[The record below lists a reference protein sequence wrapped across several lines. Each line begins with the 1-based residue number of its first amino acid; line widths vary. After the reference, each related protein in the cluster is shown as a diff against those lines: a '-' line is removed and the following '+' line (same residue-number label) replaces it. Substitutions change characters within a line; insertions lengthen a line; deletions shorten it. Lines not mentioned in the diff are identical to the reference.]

1 MSMAS
6 TPVGVG
12 LAEDGEAGLVGEL
25 WRSREVR
32 WSALSGL
39 ILVVGYLAGPLG
51 APGVVSTALFVAA
64 AVVGARF
71 FAAEAVEELLH
82 EREIGIE
89 LLMTVAA
96 VVAGALGAWSEAAA
110 LAFLYSIS
118 ESLEEFTEDRT
129 RDAVRKLLDLAPRRV
144 TLVEPDGT
152 ERDVDVD
159 EVAVGDRFLV
169 RPGQNLPTDGRVLE
183 GTSTLEE
190 AAVTGESV
198 PVDKAPG
205 DPVFAGTANAQGAL
219 VVEATATSATNT
231 LAKVV
236 ELVTDAQEQ
245 KGRGQHFME
254 RFSRIYSPAVLFGA
268 AVVLVAGGV
277 VTGSWEDWALRA
289 ATVLVAAAPC
299 ALVISIPVTY
309 VAAMGRSSRS
319 GVLIKGGIYLEELG
333 RLRAVALDKTGT
345 LTRGK
350 PQLTELHTTR
360 DHVGDEVLTI
370 AAGAERRSE
379 HPIARAIVGAA
390 EQKGLE
396 LPEPEEFRAAVGG
409 GVYARINGTDLIL
422 GSPRFVAGEGYDLAE
437 ITTLIEQLE
446 AAGNTTVVLVDDQGP
461 LGVLGV
467 ADTIRDQSIAT
478 IAQLRDLGIEHIAM
492 LTGDNPRTA
501 AAIAAQVGIDHVAAA
516 MSPQDKATHVQE
528 LVERYQHVAMV
539 GDGINDAPPLAAA
552 TVGIAMG
559 TAGSDIALETAD
571 VALMADDLSKLVA
584 AITIGRR
591 TRRVVTQNLA
601 LSLTI
606 LLALVPLALFGVIGL
621 AVAVLAHELS
631 ELVVILNGTR
641 MARSGPLSISP
652 TEPGPGPR

>member
-1 MSMAS
+1 MNTAS
-6 TPVGVG
+6 TPVNAVRT
-12 LAEDGEAGLVGEL
+12 EHRQAGLVGDL

-39 ILVVGYLAGPLG
+39 VLVLGYLAGPLG
-51 APGVVSTALFVAA
+51 APGVVATALFVAA
-64 AVVGARF
+64 AVAGARF
-71 FAAEAVEELLH
+71 FATEAVEELVH

-89 LLMTVAA
+89 LLMTIAA
-96 VVAGALGAWSEAAA
+96 VVAGVLGAWSEAAA

-118 ESLEEFTEDRT
+118 EALEEFTEDRT

-144 TLVEPDGT
+144 TLLEPDGT
-152 ERDVDVD
+152 EREVGVD
-159 EVAVGDRFLV
+159 EVSVGDRFLV
-169 RPGQNLPTDGRVLE
+169 RPGQNLATDGRVLD
-183 GTSTLEE
+183 GTSSVDE

-205 DPVFAGTANAQGAL
+205 DLVFAGTANAQGAL
-219 VVEATATSATNT
+219 IVEATATSATNT

-236 ELVTDAQEQ
+236 ELVTEAQEQ
-245 KGRGQHFME
+245 KGRGQDFME
-254 RFSRIYSPAVLFGA
+254 RFSRIYSPAVLLMAGG
-268 AVVLVAGGV
+268 VLVAGGM
-277 VTGSWEDWALRA
+277 VTGSWQDWALRA

-350 PQLTELHTTR
+350 PQLTKLHPIREHTA
-360 DHVGDEVLTI
+360 DQVLLL
-370 AAGAERRSE
+370 AAAAEHRSE
-379 HPIARAIVGAA
+379 HPIARAIVSAA
-390 EQKGLE
+390 EQKGLAI
-396 LPEPEEFRAAVGG
+396 PEPEEFRAAVGG
-409 GVYARINGTDLIL
+409 GVHARIEGADLVI
-422 GSPRFVAGEGYDLAE
+422 GSPNFIAGEGHDLSQV
-437 ITTLIEQLE
+437 TTLIEQVE
-446 AAGNTTVVLVDDQGP
+446 AEGNTTVVLVDDQGP

-478 IAQLRDLGIEHIAM
+478 VTQLRDLGIEHIAM
-492 LTGDNPRTA
+492 VTGDNPRTA
-501 AAIAAQVGIDHVAAA
+501 AAVAAQVGIDHVAAA
-516 MSPQDKATHVQE
+516 MSPHDKATHVQG

-552 TVGIAMG
+552 TVGVAMG

-571 VALMADDLSKLVA
+571 VALMADDLSKLVT

-591 TRRVVTQNLA
+591 TRRIVTQNLA

-606 LLALVPLALFGVIGL
+606 LLVLVPLALFGVIGL

-631 ELVVILNGTR
+631 ELIVILNGTR
-641 MARSGPLSISP
+641 MARSG
-652 TEPGPGPR
+652 TGHRAHG